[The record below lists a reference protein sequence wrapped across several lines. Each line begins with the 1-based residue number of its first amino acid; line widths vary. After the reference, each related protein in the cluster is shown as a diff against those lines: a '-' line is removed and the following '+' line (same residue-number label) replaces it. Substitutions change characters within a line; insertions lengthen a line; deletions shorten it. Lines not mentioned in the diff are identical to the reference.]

1 MATLSRFER
10 VSKNLVLA
18 FVAIFLVMGMME
30 ATAYLILRARGLN
43 QNRYEFGQI
52 LSGYYVFRNTPGA
65 AFWDEVKEHPS
76 DLPSVV
82 DGHGFTSDNPITE
95 AKPDGVTRIFVLG
108 GSAAF
113 GTGQFPPFT
122 RVHPYHRGTLSFSL
136 GPAGQLERYLQA
148 KRPDLK
154 FEVINAAA
162 SDRLL
167 HQSMIYYLET
177 ISRFSPD
184 MVINMDGY
192 NDLFFGMMSGRP
204 YAQAESSLE
213 NYLGLINYARSYKPD
228 LMRLLNLG
236 YNKYFH
242 PYMGAHLKEK
252 FFFEGDLDQEKYSF
266 EAYKKIEDE
275 FIGSSQRFLQILD
288 HYMGILKTDK
298 VNFIFALQPILYRK
312 INKQWSAIED
322 RMRRTVF
329 GVGPHMSPE
338 LIDRF
343 ILMSQYFFDQ
353 YLAQASQTRVAR
365 SGFGFMDLNHEI
377 RHLKSDF
384 ELYVDY
390 CHFTIPGSRAV
401 AEILGREVLRRLPS
415 GPSPVDKQPI

>member
-184 MVINMDGY
+184 IVINMDGY

-204 YAQAESSLE
+204 YAQMESRIE
-213 NYLGLINYARSYKPD
+213 NYIN
-228 LMRLLNLG
+228 LLNQTRSFEPNLAHLLTFG
-236 YNKYFH
+236 YHKFLH
-242 PYMGAHLKEK
+242 PYVNEKLKNRFFLKEDMDK
-252 FFFEGDLDQEKYSF
+252 EKYSL
-266 EAYKKIEDE
+266 AVYKSVEGE
-275 FIGSSQRFLQILD
+275 FTHSSQRFLQILD
-288 HYMGILKTDK
+288 HYMAILKSDNVDFVFT
-298 VNFIFALQPILYRK
+298 LQPLLYRQV
-312 INKQWSAIED
+312 NKQWSSIED

-329 GVGPHMSPE
+329 GVGPNMAPE

-343 ILMSQYFFDQ
+343 ILMSKYFFDE
-353 YLAQASQTRVAR
+353 YLSEASRARVEHK
-365 SGFGFMDLNHEI
+365 GFGFMDLNHEI
-377 RHLKSDF
+377 SALKSDF
-384 ELYVDY
+384 ELYIDY
-390 CHFTIPGSRAV
+390 CHFTIPGSRVV
-401 AEILGREVLRRLPS
+401 AEALGREVLRRLP
-415 GPSPVDKQPI
+415 PAPVAFNKQPI